1 MRAVN
6 RIADGRAIVARAR
19 RVERRRA
26 TRSTRAEKEG
36 EQMNQE
42 MAGGEIGLGGLEDMM
57 DKADGGATPDF
68 VKSLGV
74 KELDDV
80 FAILGSQ
87 TKGAELG
94 QLVLSEKFGET
105 LYRESGFTSLAETI
119 NGRCAMVGFVL
130 AVMNTFNG
138 DLLTMMA
145 KVPLAVVFVIATISA
160 ASVVQ
165 KVNPTGYIPDNVN
178 GAAMNAY
185 SGAKLDEV
193 FTYKAELVNGR
204 MAMLAML
211 FFVATASIF

>member
-1 MRAVN
+1 
-6 RIADGRAIVARAR
+6 
-19 RVERRRA
+19 
-26 TRSTRAEKEG
+26 
-36 EQMNQE
+36 
-42 MAGGEIGLGGLEDMM
+42 MM

-145 KVPLAVVFVIATISA
+145 KVPLAVVIATISA

>member
-1 MRAVN
+1 
-6 RIADGRAIVARAR
+6 
-19 RVERRRA
+19 
-26 TRSTRAEKEG
+26 
-36 EQMNQE
+36 
-42 MAGGEIGLGGLEDMM
+42 
-57 DKADGGATPDF
+57 
-68 VKSLGV
+68 
-74 KELDDV
+74 
-80 FAILGSQ
+80 
-87 TKGAELG
+87 
-94 QLVLSEKFGET
+94 
-105 LYRESGFTSLAETI
+105 
-119 NGRCAMVGFVL
+119 MVGFVL

-145 KVPLAVVFVIATISA
+145 KVPLA
-160 ASVVQ
+160 VVQ

>member
-1 MRAVN
+1 
-6 RIADGRAIVARAR
+6 
-19 RVERRRA
+19 
-26 TRSTRAEKEG
+26 
-36 EQMNQE
+36 

-119 NGRCAMVGFVL
+119 NGRCAVRWRVARVASFDGASASSNPL
-130 AVMNTFNG
+130 GGRGPARAVARPRTGPQRAPNPRPPTPPRA
-138 DLLTMMA
+138 LT
-145 KVPLAVVFVIATISA
+145 
-160 ASVVQ
+160 
-165 KVNPTGYIPDNVN
+165 
-178 GAAMNAY
+178 
-185 SGAKLDEV
+185 
-193 FTYKAELVNGR
+193 R
-204 MAMLAML
+204 
-211 FFVATASIF
+211 TARAQPPARPPPPHTRPK

>member
-1 MRAVN
+1 MGTATPTTMRAVN

-26 TRSTRAEKEG
+26 TRSTRAEK
-36 EQMNQE
+36 
-42 MAGGEIGLGGLEDMM
+42 
-57 DKADGGATPDF
+57 
-68 VKSLGV
+68 
-74 KELDDV
+74 
-80 FAILGSQ
+80 
-87 TKGAELG
+87 
-94 QLVLSEKFGET
+94 
-105 LYRESGFTSLAETI
+105 ESGFTSLAETI

>member
-1 MRAVN
+1 MF
-6 RIADGRAIVARAR
+6 
-19 RVERRRA
+19 RRA

-42 MAGGEIGLGGLEDMM
+42 MSGGEIGLGGLEDMM

>member
-1 MRAVN
+1 
-6 RIADGRAIVARAR
+6 
-19 RVERRRA
+19 
-26 TRSTRAEKEG
+26 
-36 EQMNQE
+36 
-42 MAGGEIGLGGLEDMM
+42 
-57 DKADGGATPDF
+57 
-68 VKSLGV
+68 
-74 KELDDV
+74 
-80 FAILGSQ
+80 
-87 TKGAELG
+87 
-94 QLVLSEKFGET
+94 
-105 LYRESGFTSLAETI
+105 
-119 NGRCAMVGFVL
+119 MVGFVL

-165 KVNPTGYIPDNVN
+165 KVNPTGYTPDNVN